1 MFLVIFLKNGDAFI
15 HGNDRTAESK
25 NLLAVEDERGT
36 MVVQKL
42 FAART
47 PKAVISSNTS
57 TPG

>member
-42 FAART
+42 FAAAAEGR
-47 PKAVISSNTS
+47 
-57 TPG
+57 